1 MNQIDQAKQTTQH
14 LRQMS
19 KPEVFQ
25 LWTRKCLGRIHS
37 AQLKEQRK
45 SWMVYDI
52 VRSQYG
58 TAIADQIA

>member
-25 LWTRKCLGRIHS
+25 LWTRKCLGRIHH

-52 VRSQYG
+52 ICSQYG

>member
-1 MNQIDQAKQTTQH
+1 MNPIDQAKRTTQH

-25 LWTRKCLGRIHS
+25 LWTYKCLGRIHC
-37 AQLKEQRK
+37 AQINEQRK

-58 TAIADQIA
+58 TNIADQVA

>member
-37 AQLKEQRK
+37 AQIKEQ
-45 SWMVYDI
+45 
-52 VRSQYG
+52 
-58 TAIADQIA
+58 